1 MNITLTLNY
10 NYRSHNTNEISANF
24 QENRHL
30 CGLETWYRASANT
43 PTSGWVIYHLE
54 TLYDDL
60 ASAKGKHLTPTE
72 KLHLRGLLCGHSP
85 AEIAEKLNKQAGG
98 VETDLS
104 ATIYRYVKAL
114 AGIDGE
120 KIEGWRKVKELLEA
134 AGYKVPTKPEIR
146 GMILGESTVNISEI
160 KFEKSDYAI
169 GNLVTVFTL
178 RLEIPT
184 EKIVDSES
192 QDQEPKI

>member
-1 MNITLTLNY
+1 MGFA
-10 NYRSHNTNEISANF
+10 EAGD
-24 QENRHL
+24 E
-30 CGLETWYRASANT
+30 WD
-43 PTSGWVIYHLE
+43 LE

-85 AEIAEKLNKQAGG
+85 AEITEKLNKQTGG

-114 AGIDGE
+114 AGINGE
-120 KIEGWRKVKELLEA
+120 KIEGWRKVKELLDA
-134 AGYKVPTKPEIR
+134 AGYEVPTKPEIR
-146 GMILGESTVNISEI
+146 GMVLSESTINISEI
-160 KFEKSDYAI
+160 KFEKSDYSI
-169 GNLVTVFTL
+169 NSLTTVLIL

-184 EKIVDSES
+184 EKVVDSES
-192 QDQEPKI
+192 QDEQPKI

>member
-1 MNITLTLNY
+1 MGFA
-10 NYRSHNTNEISANF
+10 EAG
-24 QENRHL
+24 E
-30 CGLETWYRASANT
+30 EWD
-43 PTSGWVIYHLE
+43 LE

-60 ASAKGKHLTPTE
+60 TSAKGKHLTPTE
-72 KLHLRGLLCGHSP
+72 KLHLRGLLCGLSP

-120 KIEGWRKVKELLEA
+120 SKIEGWRKVKELLEV

-146 GMILGESTVNISEI
+146 GMVLGASTINISDI
-160 KFEKSDYAI
+160 KIEKSDYL
-169 GNLVTVFTL
+169 NSLVTVFTL

-184 EKIVDSES
+184 EKIVDSEL
-192 QDQEPKI
+192 QDDQPKV

>member
-1 MNITLTLNY
+1 MGFA
-10 NYRSHNTNEISANF
+10 EAG
-24 QENRHL
+24 E
-30 CGLETWYRASANT
+30 EWD
-43 PTSGWVIYHLE
+43 LE

-60 ASAKGKHLTPTE
+60 ASAKEKHLTPTE

-85 AEIAEKLNKQAGG
+85 AEIAEKLNKQTGG
-98 VETDLS
+98 VETDLP

-120 KIEGWRKVKELLEA
+120 KIEGWRKVKELLDA

-146 GMILGESTVNISEI
+146 GMALSESTINISEI
-160 KFEKSDYAI
+160 KFEKSDYSI
-169 GNLVTVFTL
+169 NSLTTVLIL

-184 EKIVDSES
+184 EKVVDSES
-192 QDQEPKI
+192 QDEQPKV

>member
-1 MNITLTLNY
+1 MGFA
-10 NYRSHNTNEISANF
+10 EAG
-24 QENRHL
+24 EEWD
-30 CGLETWYRASANT
+30 LEM
-43 PTSGWVIYHLE
+43 
-54 TLYDDL
+54 LYDDL

-85 AEIAEKLNKQAGG
+85 AEIAEKLNKQPGG

-114 AGIDGE
+114 AGIDGD

-134 AGYKVPTKPEIR
+134 AGYKIPNKPEIR
-146 GMILGESTVNISEI
+146 GMVLGGSTVNISEI

-184 EKIVDSES
+184 EKVVDSEP
-192 QDQEPKI
+192 QDEQSKV

>member
-1 MNITLTLNY
+1 MGFA
-10 NYRSHNTNEISANF
+10 EAG
-24 QENRHL
+24 E
-30 CGLETWYRASANT
+30 EWD
-43 PTSGWVIYHLE
+43 LE

-104 ATIYRYVKAL
+104 ATIYRYVKEL
-114 AGIDGE
+114 AGISGD
-120 KIEGWRKVKELLEA
+120 KMEGWRKVKELLEA
-134 AGYKVPTKPEIR
+134 AGYKVPTRPEIR
-146 GMILGESTVNISEI
+146 GMVLGASTINISDVKIEN
-160 KFEKSDYAI
+160 EKSDH
-169 GNLVTVFTL
+169 TVVFML

-184 EKIVDSES
+184 EKSVKPES
-192 QDQEPKI
+192 QDQEPKV

>member
-1 MNITLTLNY
+1 MGFA
-10 NYRSHNTNEISANF
+10 EAG
-24 QENRHL
+24 E
-30 CGLETWYRASANT
+30 EWD
-43 PTSGWVIYHLE
+43 LE

-120 KIEGWRKVKELLEA
+120 KIEGWRKVKELLEV
-134 AGYKVPTKPEIR
+134 AGYKVPTQPEIR
-146 GMILGESTVNISEI
+146 GMVLGASTINISDI
-160 KFEKSDYAI
+160 KIEKSDYL
-169 GNLVTVFTL
+169 NSLVTVFTL

-192 QDQEPKI
+192 QDEQSKV

>member
-1 MNITLTLNY
+1 MGFA
-10 NYRSHNTNEISANF
+10 EAG
-24 QENRHL
+24 E
-30 CGLETWYRASANT
+30 EWD
-43 PTSGWVIYHLE
+43 LE

-85 AEIAEKLNKQAGG
+85 AEIAERLNKQPGG

-114 AGIDGE
+114 AGIDGD

-146 GMILGESTVNISEI
+146 GMILSESTINISEI
-160 KFEKSDYAI
+160 KFEKSDYSI
-169 GNLVTVFTL
+169 NSLTTVLIL

-184 EKIVDSES
+184 EKVVDSEP
-192 QDQEPKI
+192 QDEQSKV

>member
-1 MNITLTLNY
+1 MGFA
-10 NYRSHNTNEISANF
+10 EAG
-24 QENRHL
+24 E
-30 CGLETWYRASANT
+30 EWD
-43 PTSGWVIYHLE
+43 LE

-85 AEIAEKLNKQAGG
+85 SEIAEKLSKQAGG

-114 AGIDGE
+114 AGIDGD

-146 GMILGESTVNISEI
+146 GMVLGESTVNISEI
-160 KFEKSDYAI
+160 KFEKSNYAI

-184 EKIVDSES
+184 EKVVDSES
-192 QDQEPKI
+192 HDQKPKV